1 MAANRASLEPVSL
14 ARAVRGHR
22 RFDQEKLIHDQG
34 FGVVKTSSVHS
45 WGTLRRQDLRF
56 HPSCGGLILLAV
68 LVAWPA
74 SAQQRPLVT
83 EDPESVGAGRI
94 LIESGFDYAHDA
106 HYPASG
112 LNGNLLRGP
121 LIGISIGISSIA
133 ELQLDGGFY
142 NRLSVSSRQ
151 PAPLS
156 SMVDQSGDSV
166 HDVED
171 VVVATK
177 IRMVAETT
185 RRPSFGVRFATKLPN
200 ASNES
205 GLGLDTTD
213 FYASILVGKTAGSFR
228 TVGNFGFGI
237 LGDPTRGDRQNDV
250 LTYGVSVAYALTKAA
265 ELVGEVNGR
274 IDTRAGDA
282 PPGTE
287 SRGQARVGARY
298 TTGGWRTDVGVLFGV
313 TSLDPDIGV
322 LAGFT
327 YVFNAF
333 KVP

>member
-1 MAANRASLEPVSL
+1 MRTGAMRRHRLLLHPVGAL
-14 ARAVRGHR
+14 A
-22 RFDQEKLIHDQG
+22 LM
-34 FGVVKTSSVHS
+34 
-45 WGTLRRQDLRF
+45 
-56 HPSCGGLILLAV
+56 AV
-68 LVAWPA
+68 LVVAWPA

-83 EDPESVGAGRI
+83 EDPETVGAGRI
-94 LIESGFDYAHDA
+94 LIESGFDYAREA
-106 HYPASG
+106 EYPASG
-112 LNGNLLRGP
+112 LQGHLLRVP
-121 LIGISIGISSIA
+121 LVGVSIGLSSIA
-133 ELQLDGGFY
+133 ELQIDGGFY
-142 NRLSVSSRQ
+142 NRLSVTSRQ

-156 SMVDQSGDSV
+156 SMVDQLGESV

-177 IRMVAETT
+177 IRVAAETT
-185 RRPSFGVRFATKLPN
+185 GRRPSFGVRFATKLPN

-213 FYASILVGKTAGSFR
+213 FYASILVGKTVGSFR
-228 TVGNFGFGI
+228 TVGNFGVGI

-250 LTYGVSVAYALTKAA
+250 LTYGISFARALTKAA
-265 ELVGEVNGR
+265 EIVGEVNGR
-274 IDTRAGDA
+274 LDTRAGEA
-282 PPGTE
+282 PPSTE
-287 SRGQARVGARY
+287 SRGVARVGGRY

-313 TSLDPDIGV
+313 TSGDPDIGF

>member
-1 MAANRASLEPVSL
+1 MTDPSPYSWTA
-14 ARAVRGHR
+14 G
-22 RFDQEKLIHDQG
+22 
-34 FGVVKTSSVHS
+34 SSS
-45 WGTLRRQDLRF
+45 SEARF
-56 HPSCGGLILLAV
+56 HPACGALVLLAV
-68 LVAWPA
+68 LVARPV

-94 LIESGFDYAHDA
+94 LIESGFDYSRDVE
-106 HYPASG
+106 YPASG
-112 LNGNLLRGP
+112 LQGHLLRVP
-121 LIGISIGISSIA
+121 LIGVSVGLSSIA
-133 ELQLDGGFY
+133 ELQIDGGFY
-142 NRLSVSSRQ
+142 NRLSVTSRE
-151 PAPLS
+151 PAPLA
-156 SMVDQSGDSV
+156 SMVDQLGDSV

-185 RRPSFGVRFATKLPN
+185 RRPSFGLRFATKLPN

-213 FYASILVGKTAGSFR
+213 FYASLLVGKTVGSVR

-250 LTYGVSVAYALTKAA
+250 LTYGISVAKALTKAA

-274 IDTRAGDA
+274 IDTRDGDA

-287 SRGQARVGARY
+287 TRGVARVGARY
-298 TTGGWRTDVGVLFGV
+298 TTGGWRTDAGLLFGV
-313 TSLDPDIGV
+313 TSRDPDIGF

>member
-1 MAANRASLEPVSL
+1 V
-14 ARAVRGHR
+14 
-22 RFDQEKLIHDQG
+22 
-34 FGVVKTSSVHS
+34 
-45 WGTLRRQDLRF
+45 
-56 HPSCGGLILLAV
+56 
-68 LVAWPA
+68 
-74 SAQQRPLVT
+74 
-83 EDPESVGAGRI
+83 
-94 LIESGFDYAHDA
+94 
-106 HYPASG
+106 SG
-112 LNGNLLRGP
+112 LNGNLLRVP
-121 LIGISIGISSIA
+121 LIGISVGLSSIA

-142 NRLSVSSRQ
+142 NRLSVTGRQ
-151 PAPLS
+151 TAPLS
-156 SMVDQSGDSV
+156 FMVDQLGDSV

-177 IRMVAETT
+177 IRMVSETA

-200 ASNES
+200 AGNES

-213 FYASILVGKTAGSFR
+213 FYGSILVGKTAGSFR

-237 LGDPTRGDRQNDV
+237 LGDATRGDRQNDV
-250 LTYGVSVAYALTKAA
+250 VTYGVSVAHAVTKAF

-274 IDTRAGDA
+274 IDTRAGTA

-298 TTGGWRTDVGVLFGV
+298 TKGGWRTDAGLLFGV
-313 TSLDPDIGV
+313 TSLDPDIGFM
-322 LAGFT
+322 AGFT

>member
-1 MAANRASLEPVSL
+1 MPRVEPGKP
-14 ARAVRGHR
+14 AVH
-22 RFDQEKLIHDQG
+22 FA
-34 FGVVKTSSVHS
+34 
-45 WGTLRRQDLRF
+45 
-56 HPSCGGLILLAV
+56 LAV
-68 LVAWPA
+68 MASVAVAVPVK
-74 SAQQRPLVT
+74 AQQRPLVT
-83 EDPESVGAGRI
+83 EDPETVGAGRI
-94 LIESGFDYAHDA
+94 LIESGFDYSRDA
-106 HYPASG
+106 EYPASG
-112 LNGNLLRGP
+112 LQGNLLRVP
-121 LIGISIGISSIA
+121 LVGVSIGISSIA

-142 NRLSVSSRQ
+142 NRLSVTSRQ

-156 SMVDQSGDSV
+156 SMVDQLGTSV

-177 IRMVAETT
+177 IRVVSETMG
-185 RRPSFGVRFATKLPN
+185 RPSFGVRFATKLPN

-213 FYASILVGKTAGSFR
+213 FFASILIGKTVRSLR
-228 TVGNFGFGI
+228 TVGNFGVGI

-250 LTYGVSVAYALTKAA
+250 LTYGLSLARALTNAA
-265 ELVGEVNGR
+265 EIVGEVNGR
-274 IDTRAGDA
+274 IHTRDGEA

-287 SRGQARVGARY
+287 SRSVARVGARY
-298 TTGGWRTDVGVLFGV
+298 TAGGWRADAGLLFGL
-313 TSLDPDIGV
+313 TSRDPDIGF